1 MRGLGVV
8 SMVLVLLVGTSGCG
22 GNDDGPDPRPTAAET
37 PSAGSVLDRSAEL
50 AAVEQTHDVRLGVYA
65 VDTASGDSVEHRSDE
80 RFAFA
85 STFKA
90 FLVGALLEQESVA
103 VLDQEVPISTVDLV
117 AYAPAVEDALAQGR
131 TTMTVGELA
140 DGAVR
145 FSDNAA
151 ANLLLDLVGGPPGLQ
166 EALRATG
173 DDVTNATR
181 TEPDLNEAVP
191 GDDRDTSTPRAMA
204 DTLQHYTLGDA
215 GSATR
220 EALLDLMRRNTTGD
234 AVIRAGVPAG
244 WEVADKTGSASYGTR
259 NDIAVVWPPE
269 GAPIVVAIMTS
280 RDEQDADTVDAAI
293 ADAMVVVAEAL
304 A

>member
-8 SMVLVLLVGTSGCG
+8 STVLVLLMGASGCG
-22 GNDDGPDPRPTAAET
+22 GGDDGAGPRPTAVET
-37 PSAGSVLDRSAEL
+37 SPTGTVIDRSVDL

-65 VDTASGDSVEHRSDE
+65 TDTGTGDSVEHRADE

-90 FLVGALLEQESVA
+90 FLVGALLEQESTS
-103 VLDQEVPISTVDLV
+103 VLEQELSISADDLV
-117 AYAPAVEDALAQGR
+117 AYAPTVEEAVAQGR
-131 TTMTVGELA
+131 TTMTVAELA

-173 DDVTNATR
+173 DDVTNSTR

-191 GDDRDTSTPRAMA
+191 GDERDTSTPRAMA
-204 DTLQHYTLGDA
+204 ATLRHYTLGEAD
-215 GSATR
+215 STTR
-220 EALLDLMRRNTTGD
+220 DVLLDLMRRNTTGD
-234 AVIRAGVPAG
+234 AVIRAGVPTG

-269 GAPIVVAIMTS
+269 GEPIVVAIMTS
-280 RDEQDADTVDAAI
+280 RDAQDADTVDAAI
-293 ADAMVVVAEAL
+293 ADAMAVVAEAL
-304 A
+304 S